1 MFNSYKHSFIL
12 KSPALIFLVV
22 ALSVFISEAL
32 VMLLLHFLPQQSF
45 FLEAAIDA
53 TLLVGLISPTLYYF
67 LFLPMA
73 IHIRERQRTE
83 DTLLKNKEEQFKIM
97 IRASLD
103 GFWITDMRGR
113 FLEANNA
120 YCQMMCYSQAEL
132 LNMGVS
138 DVEVMETPEEIAR
151 HIGKLLETGSDR
163 FETRHR
169 RKDGSILDIEV
180 STNYSNFDGG
190 RIYSFLHDITERKH
204 AEEELKLSAQL
215 LNSISDTIFLLDPAG
230 NFVYLNEVA
239 WTSRGY
245 TREEMMGM
253 NLRAINTPEYNV
265 LLEFRINELLN
276 KGHGFFESA
285 HRRKDGSIMPVEINA
300 RVTESGGRKLLLA
313 VIRDMTER
321 NLMQDALLESEEMFR
336 SMSNNTH
343 DAMIMMDDAG
353 NISFWNAAA
362 EKIFGYPAQEVIG
375 KELHTFIAPAIY
387 YDAFKKAFGHFT
399 ETGEGA
405 MVGKTRE
412 LVALRKS
419 GTEFP
424 VELAL
429 ASLKLKNRWYAV
441 GIARD
446 ISERRHA
453 EELLRENES
462 RLIDMFENLSSGVAI
477 FHASPDL
484 QDFTLTAFNRAAE
497 RIDNLH
503 REDLIGKNVLEIF
516 PGIAEF
522 GLLDVFRRVWKS
534 GVAEHSPVAFYQDE
548 RISGWR
554 ENYVY
559 KLPNGEI
566 VAIYD
571 DVTKEKQAEERMH
584 QLAHYDALTG
594 LPNRAFFTDRLHLA
608 LATAQREMTRV
619 ALLFIDL
626 DKFKPVN
633 DSLGHDVGDM
643 LLKEVAQRMRYC
655 VRDSDT
661 VSRLGGDE
669 FVILLPNIETAQFA
683 MHVAGKILDSINQ
696 PFELAGHILNLS
708 CSIGVAVYPDH
719 GSDERM
725 LTKNADI
732 AMYHA
737 KNDGRN
743 NVKLY
748 RPDMTAA

>member
-343 DAMIMMDDAG
+343 DAMIMMDDTG